1 MNKRHFECFATAMN
15 TLSVKRTAE
24 QLHMTPQAV
33 SKTIIEFEKELGEK
47 LFERAHGR
55 LIPEKNA
62 YYVLRHVEKILS
74 EYELLGKI
82 GKTSA
87 HKKQLFFI
95 TTFEILLLLRSDF
108 IIEFQKKYPDIVITL
123 IETSDKDAMRR
134 IESGEIETGI
144 LTGPVQ
150 SAVLEKR
157 YLFRRKF
164 CCVVS
169 KSSKYA
175 HLKYVDDTVAREANI
190 ALCGGKEFNVYEP
203 DISRYINRGITPNIF
218 IESTSSS
225 AIKEIIRKN
234 LAVGVMLDYIA
245 EDIISDDE
253 VIIPLEDEQ
262 QCADF
267 YFVYSK
273 ETPLFEVASL
283 LKEFLLPLLVSWIT
297 KSTHIPLKT
306 N

>member
-1 MNKRHFECFATAMN
+1 MLGNI
-15 TLSVKRTAE
+15 
-24 QLHMTPQAV
+24 
-33 SKTIIEFEKELGEK
+33 SKTGS
-47 LFERAHGR
+47 R
-55 LIPEKNA
+55 
-62 YYVLRHVEKILS
+62 
-74 EYELLGKI
+74 
-82 GKTSA
+82 
-87 HKKQLFFI
+87 KKQLFFI

-134 IESGEIETGI
+134 IEAGEIEAGI

-150 SAVLEKR
+150 SSGLEKK